1 MGIIQWFR
9 GGGKEETRNTLR
21 NPSWWKSAFSGSN
34 TYTGMAVTPDSA
46 MQQPAVF
53 ACVRVISEDVA
64 SLPIKIY
71 SRISDM
77 EREPIEGHPVSVLL
91 RNRPNSEMTSFTFME
106 TMTAHVLLYG
116 NAYAEIE
123 RNGAGEPIGLWILL
137 PENVILEIF
146 EGSVQYRYQSGTKT
160 AILKSENVLHIKGL
174 GHDGLTGYSPIQYAK
189 QTIGIS
195 AAMEEAG
202 GTFFAN
208 SSRPS
213 GVLEHPAK
221 LSEEASKR
229 LRQGWDGMYSGSGN
243 VGKTAILEEG
253 MQWSSL
259 SIPNSDAQWL
269 EARQY
274 ALQDIARIYRVPP
287 HMVGDLSRATY
298 SNIESQQIAYIQQT
312 LLPWLRRWEQEI
324 NKKLIGSDDRSVYGE
339 FLVEEMMRGN
349 TIDRFAAYRTARESG
364 WLSVNE
370 IRKRENMNPIE
381 GGDNFIQPLNFAE
394 VSVASEMQSEES
406 ERKKDLTIEDRKEDV
421 PIGWT
426 HDSIRRC
433 VSIINNTSNRK
444 ASRIDPVE
452 WAAWIQSPD
461 EKLTRKLED
470 ILKPCCSDIGLQ
482 EKDVANELLLTWRS
496 AVSSADT
503 LEKSIE
509 SCNNWAKTFN
519 QEESITILLDRSNE
533 DE

>member
-1 MGIIQWFR
+1 M
-9 GGGKEETRNTLR
+9 
-21 NPSWWKSAFSGSN
+21 
-34 TYTGMAVTPDSA
+34 TP
-46 MQQPAVF
+46 
-53 ACVRVISEDVA
+53 
-64 SLPIKIY
+64 
-71 SRISDM
+71 
-77 EREPIEGHPVSVLL
+77 
-91 RNRPNSEMTSFTFME
+91 FTFME

-123 RNGAGEPIGLWILL
+123 RNGAGDPIGLWILL
-137 PENVILEIF
+137 PENVTLEVF
-146 EGSVQYRYQSGTKT
+146 EGSVRYRYSSGTGRVL
-160 AILKSENVLHIKGL
+160 IDSENILHIKGL
-174 GHDGLTGYSPIQYAK
+174 GHDGLLGYSPIQYAK

-195 AAMEEAG
+195 SAMEEAG

-221 LSEEASKR
+221 LSEDASKR
-229 LRQGWDGMYSGSGN
+229 FRQGWDGMYSGSNN

-253 MQWSSL
+253 MKWSSL
-259 SIPNSDAQWL
+259 SIPHSDAQWL

-287 HMVGDLSRATY
+287 HMIGDLSRATY

-370 IRKRENMNPIE
+370 IRRRENMNPIE

-394 VSVASEMQSEES
+394 VSVAEEMQGGQS
-406 ERKKDLTIEDRKEDV
+406 ERKADL
-421 PIGWT
+421 PIGWMY
-426 HDSIRRC
+426 DSVRRC
-433 VSIINNTSNRK
+433 VSIIANTSNRK
-444 ASRIDPVE
+444 ASKSDIQE
-452 WAAWIQSPD
+452 WTEWTQEPD
-461 EKLTRKLED
+461 EKLLRKLED
-470 ILKPCCSDIGLQ
+470 ILKPCCDDIGVQ
-482 EKDVANELLLTWRS
+482 EEKVAKELMLTWRS
-496 AVSSADT
+496 CISTADT

-509 SCNNWAKTFN
+509 TCNNWAKSFN
-519 QEESITILLDRSNE
+519 QDASINILLGRSKDNE
-533 DE
+533 